1 MTLLTWTMIC
11 YYFKVKELESQ
22 LHILQQ
28 ATPEKETKP
37 TSKLFK
43 QEQAELSLSSSK
55 HLGKDVPSGN
65 VQLISSKDKKTK
77 KNEEQNVPPTDE
89 KKSQVN
95 EEVVEN
101 GLAAEVQQALANF
114 QLSWDA
120 EADKVKTG
128 TVYH

>member
-1 MTLLTWTMIC
+1 MIC

-22 LHILQQ
+22 LHTLQQ
-28 ATPEKETKP
+28 ATPGKETKP

-77 KNEEQNVPPTDE
+77 KNEEQNIPPTE
-89 KKSQVN
+89 RKAQVN

-114 QLSWDA
+114 QLSWET
-120 EADKVKTG
+120 EADKVETG

>member
-1 MTLLTWTMIC
+1 MIC
-11 YYFKVKELESQ
+11 YCKVKELESQ

-65 VQLISSKDKKTK
+65 VQLISSKDKKAK

-89 KKSQVN
+89 RKLQVN

>member
-1 MTLLTWTMIC
+1 MIC
-11 YYFKVKELESQ
+11 HYFKVKELESQ

-65 VQLISSKDKKTK
+65 VQLISKRT
-77 KNEEQNVPPTDE
+77 NVPPTDE
-89 KKSQVN
+89 RKSQVN

-101 GLAAEVQQALANF
+101 GLASEVQQALANF

>member
-1 MTLLTWTMIC
+1 VTLLTWTVIC

-28 ATPEKETKP
+28 ATPGKEAKP
-37 TSKLFK
+37 TSQLFK
-43 QEQAELSLSSSK
+43 QEQAELSLSGSK

-77 KNEEQNVPPTDE
+77 KNEEQNVPPTAE
-89 KKSQVN
+89 RKSQVN

-114 QLSWDA
+114 QLSWGT
-120 EADKVKTG
+120 EADKGKTG